1 MVSSINYRY
10 PTLERL
16 DSHPEYGDKNNK
28 SAVSSFIAKRHKA
41 QYREVNTQDKIKSGI
56 GAVVGTII
64 PMLFMMKKKWEFYW
78 KQTLIN
84 MWCRKKYLFRILINI
99 FYKK

>member
-41 QYREVNTQDKIKSGI
+41 QYREVNTQDKIKW
-56 GAVVGTII
+56 AEI
-64 PMLFMMKKKWEFYW
+64 PRCEHSVSY
-78 KQTLIN
+78 
-84 MWCRKKYLFRILINI
+84 YLCI
-99 FYKK
+99 FIK